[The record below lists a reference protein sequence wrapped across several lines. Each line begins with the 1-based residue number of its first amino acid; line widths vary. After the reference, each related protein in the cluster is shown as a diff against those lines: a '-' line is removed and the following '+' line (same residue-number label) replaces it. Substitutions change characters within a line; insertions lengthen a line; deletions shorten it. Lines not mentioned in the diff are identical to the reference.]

1 MGTTHIP
8 TLALFYFQ
16 LWQIFVSSIENNYSL
31 TTAFDIYLLVL
42 AGYYNF
48 GTARYY
54 NLGTTRYYNFATAR
68 NYNI

>member
-8 TLALFYFQ
+8 SLPLFYFQ
-16 LWQIFVSSIENNYSL
+16 FWQIFVSSIENNYSL
-31 TTAFDIYLLVL
+31 TTVFDIYLLIL
-42 AGYYNF
+42 AGYYKF

-54 NLGTTRYYNFATAR
+54 NLGTTRYYNFATTR